1 MIHSS
6 LDRQKCGT
14 HIITAEIF
22 SGKTFHQSLRDL
34 MLHTVNTSVYADATV
49 GVGIGL
55 EKNAVRLEIKQTTT
69 SFSLAQRDPLNTFI
83 Q

>member
-1 MIHSS
+1 
-6 LDRQKCGT
+6 
-14 HIITAEIF
+14 
-22 SGKTFHQSLRDL
+22 
-34 MLHTVNTSVYADATV
+34 MLHTVNTSVYADAT
-49 GVGIGL
+49 VGIGL